1 MIHYLL
7 VYYVTVYRM
16 PADSYLL
23 RENDRRL
30 EMSEITNEIKKRRT
44 FAIISHPDAG
54 KTTLTE
60 KFLLY
65 GGAINQAGSVKGKA
79 TAKHAVSD
87 WMEIEKERGIS
98 LTSSV
103 LQFNY
108 GGYCINI
115 LDTPGHQDFSEDTY
129 RTLMAADSAVMVI
142 DASKGV
148 EAQTRKLFKVC
159 VMRHIPIFTF
169 INKLDREAK
178 DTFELLDDI
187 EKELGIATCPI
198 NWPIGSGKEFK
209 GVYDRAKREVE
220 LFSDTKKGTAMGE
233 VKMIPI
239 DAPETEE
246 LIGSDAKDILADE
259 IELLDGAAAEFD
271 QELVDKGQLSPVFFG
286 SALTNFGVE
295 TFLKHFLKMTT
306 SPLPRKSD
314 HGEIDPMTEKDFS
327 AFVFKIQANMNKAH
341 RDRIAFM
348 RICSGEFEAG
358 MSVYHVQGGKDV
370 RLSQPQQMMASE
382 RKMIDKAYGGDII
395 GVFDPGIFSI
405 GDTLTTSKEKF
416 AYEGIPTFAPEHFAR
431 VRQVDTMKRK
441 QFVKGINQI
450 AQEGAIQIF
459 QEFNTGM
466 EEIIVGVVGV
476 LQFDVLKYRLQ
487 NEYNVEIR
495 LENLPYEYIRWIE
508 NEEIDMDRLSGTS
521 DMKKIMD
528 LKGRPLLL
536 FAHEWSIR
544 MTEERNEGLILSE
557 FGRS

>member
-1 MIHYLL
+1 MGNIK
-7 VYYVTVYRM
+7 
-16 PADSYLL
+16 
-23 RENDRRL
+23 E
-30 EMSEITNEIKKRRT
+30 EITKRRT

-65 GGAINQAGSVKGKA
+65 GGAINLAGSVKGKA
-79 TAKHAVSD
+79 TARHAVSD

-98 LTSSV
+98 VTSSV

-169 INKLDREAK
+169 INKLDRDAN

-198 NWPIGSGKEFK
+198 NWPIGSGKNFK
-209 GVYDRAKREVE
+209 GVYDRASRKVTT
-220 LFSDTKKGTAMGE
+220 FTDTQKGTKAGVATE
-233 VKMIPI
+233 IDV
-239 DAPETEE
+239 DAPELEE
-246 LIGSDAKDILADE
+246 FIGAQNKETLLEE
-259 IELLDGAAAEFD
+259 IELLDGASAEFD
-271 QELVDKGQLSPVFFG
+271 QELVSKGQLSPVFFG

-295 TFLKHFLKMTT
+295 IFLKHFLQMTT
-306 SPLPRKSD
+306 SPLPRTAD
-314 HGEIDPMTEKDFS
+314 CGVIDPMEEDFS

-348 RICSGEFEAG
+348 RICSGKFDAG
-358 MSVYHVQGGKDV
+358 MEVYHVQGDRKQ
-370 RLSQPQQMMASE
+370 RLSQPQQMMAQERHIVSE
-382 RKMIDKAYGGDII
+382 AYAGDII

-405 GDTLTTSKEKF
+405 GDTICMPGKKF

-431 VRQVDTMKRK
+431 VKQLDTMKRK

-459 QEFNTGM
+459 QEYNTGM

-476 LQFDVLKYRLQ
+476 LQFDVLKYRLE
-487 NEYNVEIR
+487 NEYNVDIR
-495 LENLPYEYIRWIE
+495 LETLPYEHIRWIE
-508 NEEIDMDRLSGTS
+508 NEEIDLNKIVGTS
-521 DMKKIMD
+521 DMKKIKD
-528 LKGRPLLL
+528 LKDRPLLL
-536 FAHEWSIR
+536 FVNSWSVG
-544 MTEERNEGLILSE
+544 MVLDRNEGLILSE
-557 FGRS
+557 FGR

>member
-1 MIHYLL
+1 
-7 VYYVTVYRM
+7 
-16 PADSYLL
+16 
-23 RENDRRL
+23 
-30 EMSEITNEIKKRRT
+30 MSDLKEEITKRRT

-65 GGAINQAGSVKGKA
+65 GGAINLAGSVKGKA
-79 TAKHAVSD
+79 TARHAVSD

-98 LTSSV
+98 VTSSV

-108 GGYCINI
+108 DGYCINI

-159 VMRHIPIFTF
+159 AMRHIPIFTF
-169 INKLDREAK
+169 INKMDRDAN

-187 EKELGIATCPI
+187 EKELGLPTCPI

-209 GVYDRAKREVE
+209 GVYERSSSMINT
-220 LFSDTKKGTAMGE
+220 FSDTMKGTKEGVSKVISVDEAASSGE
-233 VKMIPI
+233 IS
-239 DAPETEE
+239 TEQKE
-246 LIGSDAKDILADE
+246 QLIEE
-259 IELLDGAAAEFD
+259 IELLDGASEEFD
-271 QELVDKGQLSPVFFG
+271 IDKVSKGELSPVFFG

-295 TFLKHFLKMTT
+295 IFLKHFLEMTS
-306 SPLPRKSD
+306 SPLPRMSD
-314 HGEIDPMTEKDFS
+314 KGVIDPFSEDFS

-348 RICSGEFEAG
+348 RICSGRFDANME
-358 MSVYHVQGGKDV
+358 VTHIQGDKKM
-370 RLSQPQQMMASE
+370 RLSQPQQMMASD
-382 RKMIDKAYGGDII
+382 RKIVDEAYAGDII
-395 GVFDPGIFSI
+395 GVFDPGIFAI
-405 GDTLTTSKEKF
+405 GDTISNSKEKF
-416 AYEGIPTFAPEHFAR
+416 QFEGIPTFAPEHFAR

-441 QFVKGINQI
+441 QFMKGINQI

-476 LQFDVLKYRLQ
+476 LQFDVLKYRLN
-487 NEYNVEIR
+487 NEYNVEIKM
-495 LENLPYEYIRWIE
+495 ENLPYEYIRWIV
-508 NEEIDMDRLSGTS
+508 NDDIDVESINGTS
-521 DMKKIMD
+521 DMKKVKD

-536 FAHEWSIR
+536 FAKEWSIQ
-544 MTEERNEGLILSE
+544 MTLDRNKGLELAE
-557 FGRS
+557 FSRN